1 MQVLRNIYQVSGD
14 LNGLT
19 FDLQGALWNDANS
32 YIIKTSNGLI
42 MFDCGC
48 GDTMD
53 QIFENMRYWG
63 LSPDDIKYCLLT
75 HPHLDHAGGAH
86 ILKQRGV
93 KIIAIGDTADAVKK
107 GDERCCGY
115 LYHKEFKSVIVDRVV
130 TDGDTLDLLGYK
142 IEVMH
147 FPGHTMGCTAYGFTH
162 EGKKIVVSGDI
173 IGTLLAGDF
182 GWSGSI
188 DFDKPTY
195 IDSLKRFAGVEM
207 DIMLPG
213 HGLIYFHKP
222 RWRVQEALNSALM
235 EWR

>member
-1 MQVLRNIYQVSGD
+1 MQVLKNIYQVGGD
-14 LNGLT
+14 LNGVT
-19 FDLQGALWNDANS
+19 FDLQGALWNDGNS
-32 YIIKTSNGLI
+32 YILKTNEGLI

-53 QIFENMRYWG
+53 QIFDNMKYWG

-86 ILKQRGV
+86 ILKESGV
-93 KIIAIGDTADAVKK
+93 KIVAIGETADAVLK

-115 LYHKEFKSVIVDRVV
+115 LYHKEFKPFKVDKVV
-130 TDGDTLDLLGYK
+130 AEGEILELLGYN

-147 FPGHTMGCTAYGFTH
+147 FPGHTMGCTAYRFKH
-162 EGKKIVVSGDI
+162 EDKNIVVSGDI

-182 GWSGSI
+182 GWDGSI

-195 IDSLKRFAGVEM
+195 IDSLKRFAGVDM

-213 HGLIYFHKP
+213 HGLIYFHQPK
-222 RWRVQEALNSALM
+222 WRVEESLNSALI

>member
-1 MQVLRNIYQVSGD
+1 MQVFKNLYQVSGD
-14 LNGLT
+14 LNGIT

-32 YIIKTSNGLI
+32 YILKTSEGLI
-42 MFDCGC
+42 LFDCGC

-53 QIFENMRYWG
+53 QIFENIRYWD
-63 LSPDDIKYCLLT
+63 LSPNDIKYCLLT

-86 ILKQRGV
+86 ILKDKGV
-93 KIIAIGDTADAVKK
+93 KIIAIEETASAVAS

-115 LYHKEFKSVIVDRVV
+115 LYHKTFQPVEVDQVV
-130 TDGDTLDLLGYK
+130 SDEDYLNLLGVR
-142 IEVMH
+142 IRVMH
-147 FPGHTMGCTAYGFTH
+147 FPGHTMGCTAYSFIH
-162 EGKKIVVSGDI
+162 ENKHMVVSGDI

-182 GWSGSI
+182 GWDGSI
-188 DFDKPTY
+188 DFDKKVYTE
-195 IDSLKRFAGVEM
+195 SLRKFATVDM

-222 RWRVQEALNSALM
+222 RWRVEEALNSALI